1 MPSFMRRIRS
11 RTKGDKGTR
20 TAPTSSSTLDRTK
33 RAPPAEKKIQKNQ
46 ASPRGVIEDD
56 FFISDV
62 SSSEDGSSLK
72 SDETTS
78 SGEESSYDEET
89 VFTDD
94 APKALVDMIKNAFSG
109 SDDED
114 SLSNSNADDVG
125 SAKKIN
131 TYSKQCYWLG
141 LNDGNLVEMDI
152 ECSLIGKDIAKEMK
166 DALPSN
172 NRLQKL
178 CIGCSS
184 DKHHRLIFRIIL
196 SGLAGNSSVSELV
209 VRGASQVKT
218 QEGTNDEVFN
228 FDREAASWLS
238 PALAKHQSVQKICLK
253 ECRFIDSAIA
263 ILFMGMQHSRIKE
276 ISIISSNLSD
286 FNADIVSASL
296 PLMGLTSLSIV
307 DASLTTNGLS
317 FVCNNI
323 KKTASLTRLNLCHN
337 SLGRQGATL
346 LAKSIKSSVHCKLT
360 DLMLSCC
367 SLDDVSMHHLVGSL
381 KGLPSLSVIDLSQ
394 NELSDQ
400 GALYLKGLLEKN
412 NAITDL
418 RVDGNK
424 ITSRKRQAAIADGLR
439 YNNSVL
445 KTFGFSVTTSLAIF
459 QTVDALEDLGGQIGA
474 TVSEAVNA

>member
-1 MPSFMRRIRS
+1 MHRVRS
-11 RTKGDKGTR
+11 RTKRDKG
-20 TAPTSSSTLDRTK
+20 TAPTSSSTPDRTK

-62 SSSEDGSSLK
+62 SSSEDGSFSSLK

-78 SGEESSYDEET
+78 SCEESSYDEET
-89 VFTDD
+89 VYAND
-94 APKALVDMIKNAFSG
+94 APKALVDMIKNVFSG

-114 SLSNSNADDVG
+114 SLSNGNADDVG
-125 SAKKIN
+125 SAKKVN
-131 TYSKQCYWLG
+131 TYSKQCYRLG

-166 DALPSN
+166 DVLPSN

-184 DKHHRLIFRIIL
+184 DKHHRQIFRIIL
-196 SGLAGNSSVSELV
+196 SGLGGNSSVSELV

-218 QEGTNDEVFN
+218 QEGTNDRIFN
-228 FDREAASWLS
+228 FDREAVSWLS
-238 PALAKHQSVQKICLK
+238 PALAMNQSVQRICLK

-276 ISIISSNLSD
+276 ISIVSCNLSD

-307 DASLTTNGLS
+307 DASLTTNGLR
-317 FVCNNI
+317 FVCDNI
-323 KKTASLTRLNLCHN
+323 KKTASLTKLNLCRN
-337 SLGRQGATL
+337 ALGRQGATL

-360 DLMLSCC
+360 DLMLSSC
-367 SLDDVSMHHLVGSL
+367 SLDDVSTHHLVESL
-381 KGLPSLSVIDLSQ
+381 KGLPSLSIIDLSQ

-400 GALYLKGLLEKN
+400 GALYLKGLLEMN

-424 ITSRKRQAAIADGLR
+424 ITSRKRLAAIADGLR

-445 KTFGFSVTTSLAIF
+445 KTFGFSATTSLAIF